1 MSVSF
6 VAGRTRERQRWFRAD
21 RVEMFTL
28 VCELPA
34 MLLPTLIALAAS
46 LSPAPP
52 ATLHG
57 ECIYPPRVAEA
68 LPNATQVLCD
78 SVEVSPQGVDFRQEQ
93 WDAHARFFGSWKGDV
108 LTVTAIQP
116 RNARRVEANGSCRID
131 YANNR
136 ISLVSCSAFGGGRG
150 WLANFRNVPS

>member
-1 MSVSF
+1 MTVSF
-6 VAGRTRERQRWFRAD
+6 VAERTAGGAAGSAAHRIEL
-21 RVEMFTL
+21 FTAI
-28 VCELPA
+28 CEPDGMPLPFV
-34 MLLPTLIALAAS
+34 IALAAS
-46 LSPAPP
+46 LSLAPP

-68 LPNATQVLCD
+68 LPDATQVLCD

-93 WDAHARFFGSWKGDV
+93 WDAHARFLGRWKGDI

-116 RNARRVEANGSCRID
+116 RNAPRIEANGSCRID
-131 YANNR
+131 HANNR

>member
-1 MSVSF
+1 MTVSF
-6 VAGRTRERQRWFRAD
+6 VAERTAGGAAGSTAHRIEL
-21 RVEMFTL
+21 FTL
-28 VCELPA
+28 VCEPPA
-34 MLLPTLIALAAS
+34 MPISFALFLAAS
-46 LSPAPP
+46 FSPAPT
-52 ATLHG
+52 TLHG

-68 LPNATQVLCD
+68 LPDATQVLCD

-93 WDAHARFFGSWKGDV
+93 WDAHARFLGRWKGDI

-116 RNARRVEANGSCRID
+116 RNAPRIEANGSCRID
-131 YANNR
+131 HANNR